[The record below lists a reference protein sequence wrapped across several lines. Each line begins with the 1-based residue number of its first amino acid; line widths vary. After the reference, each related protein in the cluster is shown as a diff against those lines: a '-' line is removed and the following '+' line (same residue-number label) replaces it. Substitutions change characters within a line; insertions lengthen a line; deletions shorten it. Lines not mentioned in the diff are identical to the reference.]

1 MVPQA
6 RVKRQIS
13 HGTGLILTGFC
24 SLVLGFSH
32 VKFDGRHG
40 LKFCYY
46 MATIV
51 RVL

>member
-6 RVKRQIS
+6 RVKHQIS
-13 HGTGLILTGFC
+13 HGMGLILTEFC

-32 VKFDGRHG
+32 VKFDGRHD
-40 LKFCYY
+40 LRFCYY

-51 RVL
+51 RAL

>member
-24 SLVLGFSH
+24 SLVLGFSN